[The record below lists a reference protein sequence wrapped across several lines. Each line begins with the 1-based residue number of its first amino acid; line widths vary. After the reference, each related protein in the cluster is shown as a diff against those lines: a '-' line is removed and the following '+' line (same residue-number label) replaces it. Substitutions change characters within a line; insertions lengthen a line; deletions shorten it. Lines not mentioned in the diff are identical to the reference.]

1 MERYSRQIMLSEI
14 GEEGQGKIKKTS
26 VLVVGVGG
34 LGSAICPYLVA
45 AGIGKLTLV
54 DADTVSVNNL
64 QRQIL
69 YREMQVGKSKALEAQ
84 KSLQSLNSEVE
95 IDAVCESFSVE
106 NAIHLVKDAD
116 IIVDAT
122 DNFKTRYLI
131 NDVCVG
137 LNKPFVYGAICEYSG
152 QLAVFNY
159 KQKSTYRCLFPDEK
173 EMIASQKHVVG
184 VFGILPGIVGC
195 LQVNE
200 VIKLITQCGDLLN
213 DRLFCLNLQN
223 NQTFIVDIPSSEVSR
238 NSALENFH
246 KNIVS
251 GNSNS

>member
-1 MERYSRQIMLSEI
+1 MERYSRQTMLPEI
-14 GEEGQGKIKKTS
+14 GKKGQKKIGKTS
-26 VLVVGVGG
+26 VLVIGLGG
-34 LGSAICPYLVA
+34 LGSAVCPYLVA
-45 AGIGKLTLV
+45 AGIGKLTVV
-54 DADTVSVNNL
+54 DADTVAVHNL

-69 YREMQVGKSKALEAQ
+69 YREPQTGKSKAIEA
-84 KSLQSLNSEVE
+84 KTSLQTLNTQVE
-95 IDAVCESFSVE
+95 IEAVAELFTPE
-106 NAIHLVKDAD
+106 NAVKLVKNVD
-116 IIVDAT
+116 IVVDAT

-137 LNKPFVYGAICEYSG
+137 LNKTFVYGAISQFSG

-184 VFGILPGIVGC
+184 VFGILPGIIGC

-200 VIKLITQCGDLLN
+200 VIKFITQCGDLLN

-223 NQTFIVDIPSSEVSR
+223 NQTFIVNILPLKESR
-238 NSALENFH
+238 NRALENYY
-246 KNIVS
+246 S
-251 GNSNS
+251 SSSSSL

>member
-14 GEEGQGKIKKTS
+14 GEKGQRKIRETS
-26 VLVVGVGG
+26 VLVIGAGG
-34 LGSAICPYLVA
+34 LGSAVCPYLVA
-45 AGIGKLTLV
+45 AGIGKLTV
-54 DADTVSVNNL
+54 IDADTVSVHNL

-69 YREMQVGKSKALEAQ
+69 YRETQTGKSKALEAQ

-95 IDAVCESFSVE
+95 INALCESFSIE
-106 NAIHLVKDAD
+106 NAVHLVKDAD
-116 IIVDAT
+116 IVVDAT

-137 LNKPFVYGAICEYSG
+137 LNKPFIYGAICEFSG

-184 VFGILPGIVGC
+184 VFGILPGIIGC

-223 NQTFIVDIPSSEVSR
+223 NQTFIVDIPPSEDSR

-246 KNIVS
+246 KNIAPNYS
-251 GNSNS
+251 

>member
-1 MERYSRQIMLSEI
+1 MERYNRQIMLSAI
-14 GEEGQGKIKKTS
+14 GEGGQKKIRETS
-26 VLVVGVGG
+26 VLVIGAGG

-45 AGIGKLTLV
+45 AGIGKLTV
-54 DADTVSVNNL
+54 ADADTVSVNNL

-69 YREMQVGKSKALEAQ
+69 YREIQVGKSKALEAQ

-95 IDAVCESFSVE
+95 IMGYYNSFNPE
-106 NAIHLVKDAD
+106 NAATLVSEAD
-116 IIVDAT
+116 IVVDAT

-137 LNKPFVYGAICEYSG
+137 LNKPFVYGAICEFSG
-152 QLAVFNY
+152 QVAVFNY
-159 KQKSTYRCLFPDEK
+159 NQKSTYRCLFPDEK

-184 VFGILPGIVGC
+184 VFGILPGIIGC

-213 DRLFCLNLQN
+213 DKLFCLNLQN
-223 NQTFIVDIPSSEVSR
+223 NQTLIVDIPTSESNR
-238 NSALENFH
+238 ERALKNFRTRYE
-246 KNIVS
+246 
-251 GNSNS
+251 